1 MMAPCNKSICVQ
13 DWDSDLVVLHGLF
26 ILCELCELFI
36 SCELCELT
44 VLQKGVWQR
53 KGKSDVTH
61 CSRELNPEG
70 QHCRNC
76 LSATHSGI
84 DWLCMQSS

>member
-26 ILCELCELFI
+26 I

-53 KGKSDVTH
+53 KDKSDVKR
-61 CSRELNPEG
+61 CIQELNPEG
-70 QHCRNC
+70 QHCQNC